1 MPRVGHVDFSRQ
13 IEMKTEDIQHYPCE
27 DSKDKRVGKE
37 KHQDQDSVF
46 KTPSYMGAGHGG
58 EDPGNKSIQCLSH

>member
-1 MPRVGHVDFSRQ
+1 
-13 IEMKTEDIQHYPCE
+13 MKTEDIQHYPFE

-37 KHQDQDSVF
+37 KHQDQDSVL